1 MSIGLGASS
10 LCLPSLLI
18 GMIRPELACHFCLLD
33 LFYPKWYCPQ
43 SVLFPHFCHT
53 WHFGYQDSESE
64 RPLPGRAVVSG
75 RISYSSPGPPC
86 LPFILMCTD
95 QPKAMV
101 GRSFRCGVTL
111 IPVLARDT
119 NVSHL
124 LPGDF
129 QRVRNSEAPKTD
141 RAFTNRS
148 PLLDRF

>member
-1 MSIGLGASS
+1 M
-10 LCLPSLLI
+10 
-18 GMIRPELACHFCLLD
+18 
-33 LFYPKWYCPQ
+33 
-43 SVLFPHFCHT
+43 
-53 WHFGYQDSESE
+53 
-64 RPLPGRAVVSG
+64 SG

-95 QPKAMV
+95 QPKVMV
-101 GRSFRCGVTL
+101 GLSGVEVTL

-124 LPGDF
+124 LPGDS

>member
-10 LCLPSLLI
+10 LCLPSLLV
-18 GMIRPELACHFCLLD
+18 GMRRPALACPFCLLG
-33 LFYPKWYCPQ
+33 LFFPKWYCPQ

-64 RPLPGRAVVSG
+64 CLLKWSCPLPGRAIV
-75 RISYSSPGPPC
+75 ISYSSPGPPC

-95 QPKAMV
+95 LQPKAIV
-101 GRSFRCGVTL
+101 GLSGV
-111 IPVLARDT
+111 PVLARDT
-119 NVSHL
+119 NVSHF
-124 LPGDF
+124 LPRDSL
-129 QRVRNSEAPKTD
+129 RVRNSEAPKTD